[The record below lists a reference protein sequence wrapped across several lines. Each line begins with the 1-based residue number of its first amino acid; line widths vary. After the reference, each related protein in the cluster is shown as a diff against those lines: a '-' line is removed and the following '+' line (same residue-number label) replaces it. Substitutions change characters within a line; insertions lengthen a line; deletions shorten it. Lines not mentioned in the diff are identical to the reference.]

1 MQKWSKST
9 FKLQN
14 CSHFCT
20 ACLQAIKS
28 PTILDFLTSIHD
40 QSIKDSVSNGI
51 VGATFACILAEQ
63 FKNLKRGDR
72 FFFTHKES
80 GQIRQERG
88 WSKNERKESQIQSR
102 RLSDIMCDNMDI
114 ETIPEYVFK
123 TDSGLMKCKE
133 KSKLLVSRNYASSS

>member
-1 MQKWSKST
+1 MNT
-9 FKLQN
+9 FRKIILA
-14 CSHFCT
+14 
-20 ACLQAIKS
+20 ACLQGIKS
-28 PTILDFLTSIHD
+28 PTILDFLTSILD
-40 QSIKDSVSNGI
+40 SCIKDSVSNGI

-72 FFFTHKES
+72 FFFTHKEN

-133 KSKLLVSRNYASSS
+133 KSKLFVSRNYASGS

>member
-1 MQKWSKST
+1 MNTIRKIA
-9 FKLQN
+9 LA
-14 CSHFCT
+14 

-28 PTILDFLTSIHD
+28 PTTIDFLTSILD
-40 QSIKDSVSNGI
+40 SCIKDSVSNGI

-72 FFFTHKES
+72 FFFTHKEN

-88 WSKNERKESQIQSR
+88 WPKNERKGSQIQSR
-102 RLSDIMCDNMDI
+102 KLSDIMCDNMDV

-123 TDSGLMKCKE
+123 ADSGLMKCKE
-133 KSKLLVSRNYASSS
+133 KSKLFVSRNSGSFSL

>member
-1 MQKWSKST
+1 MNT
-9 FKLQN
+9 FRKIALA
-14 CSHFCT
+14 

-28 PTILDFLTSIHD
+28 PTILDFLTSILD
-40 QSIKDSVSNGI
+40 SCIKDSVSNGI

-72 FFFTHKES
+72 FFFTHKET
-80 GQIRQERG
+80 GLRQERG

-102 RLSDIMCDNMDI
+102 KLSDIMCDNIDI

-123 TDSGLMKCKE
+123 ADSSLMKCKE
-133 KSKLLVSRNYASSS
+133 KSKLLVSRNSGS